1 MGRTSDQG
9 HPTELIRVCLA
20 LEIFSKRTV
29 CTVGSVG
36 GRPVFGGPRIAC
48 AQKRLPWFF
57 EGCTVS
63 MQGALRVRA
72 GCKVGLRPDRA
83 PNPMVE
89 KNAGGSACV
98 RQQQVR
104 CCSQCSL
111 ACFAQLI
118 IADDR
123 VDFGQVR
130 D

>member
-1 MGRTSDQG
+1 MFVS
-9 HPTELIRVCLA
+9 H
-20 LEIFSKRTV
+20 SKSFRNARFV
-29 CTVGSVG
+29 PLGLSVDD
-36 GRPVFGGPRIAC
+36 RYSEAPRIAC